1 MTSMIYTEEIRK
13 FNRVD
18 NSNVKLA
25 KAGDKTAFSA
35 LIDCQRL
42 ALYRVA
48 KALLESDFDAADA
61 IQETIISAYTN
72 IRSLKKDEFFKT
84 WLIRILINECKK
96 ILRKSNKIFS
106 FEKVNEQAVS
116 DAYPSDDATTGFINM
131 LDLGLKQV
139 TILYYYEDFSVKEIA
154 TILNIFQ
161 GTVKSRL
168 SRARNELLKL
178 MTVKGDDKN
187 ER

>member
-1 MTSMIYTEEIRK
+1 MTSMILSEQICNLDK
-13 FNRVD
+13 VD

-25 KAGDKTAFSA
+25 KAGDKTAFFA
-35 LIDCQRL
+35 LIDCHRM

-48 KALLESDFDAADA
+48 KGLLESDLDAADA

-72 IRSLKKDEFFKT
+72 IGKLRKDEFFKT

-96 ILRKSNKIFS
+96 ILRRSNNIVPL
-106 FEKVNEQAVS
+106 EKVNEQAVS
-116 DAYPSDDATTGFINM
+116 DAYPSDDSTTGFINM

-154 TILNIFQ
+154 IILNIFQ

-168 SRARNELLKL
+168 SRARRELSKL
-178 MTVKGDDKN
+178 MGVKGVDKN
-187 ER
+187 EK

>member
-1 MTSMIYTEEIRK
+1 MNSMIFTEEIRK

-25 KAGDKTAFSA
+25 KAGDKGAFSA
-35 LIDCQRL
+35 LIDCHRL
-42 ALYRVA
+42 ALYRIA
-48 KALLESDFDAADA
+48 KGLLVSDFDAADA

-72 IRSLKKDEFFKT
+72 IGNLKKDEFFKT

-96 ILRKSNKIFS
+96 ISRRSDKIIS
-106 FEKVNEQAVS
+106 LEKISEQAVS
-116 DAYPSDDATTGFINM
+116 DTYPSDDATSGFINM
-131 LDLGLKQV
+131 LDLNLKQV
-139 TILYYYEDFSVKEIA
+139 TILHYYEDFNVKEIA

-168 SRARNELLKL
+168 SRARKELAKL
-178 MTVKGDDKN
+178 MGVKGDDKN

>member
-1 MTSMIYTEEIRK
+1 MILAKEICK
-13 FNRVD
+13 IDIVD

-25 KAGDKTAFSA
+25 KAGNKTAFSA

-48 KALLESDFDAADA
+48 KGLLESDFDAADA

-72 IRSLKKDEFFKT
+72 IRKLKKDEFFKT

-96 ILRKSNKIFS
+96 ILRRSDKIVS
-106 FEKVNEQAVS
+106 LEKITEQAAS
-116 DAYPSDDATTGFINM
+116 DAYPSDDATSGFINM
-131 LDLGLKQV
+131 LDLNLKQV

-154 TILNIFQ
+154 IILNIFQ

-168 SRARNELLKL
+168 SRARRELSKL
-178 MTVKGDDKN
+178 MGVKGVDKN
-187 ER
+187 EK

>member
-1 MTSMIYTEEIRK
+1 MTSMILTEDICKTNK
-13 FNRVD
+13 FD

-35 LIDCQRL
+35 LIDCHRL
-42 ALYRVA
+42 TLYRIA
-48 KALLESDFDAADA
+48 KGLLVSDFDAADA

-72 IRSLKKDEFFKT
+72 IGDLEKDEFFKT

-96 ILRKSNKIFS
+96 ISRRSDKIVS
-106 FEKVNEQAVS
+106 LEKISEQAVS
-116 DAYPSDDATTGFINM
+116 DTYPSDDSTSGFINM
-131 LDLGLKQV
+131 LDLNLKQV
-139 TILYYYEDFSVKEIA
+139 TILHYYEDFNVKEIA

-168 SRARNELLKL
+168 SRARKRAFK
-178 MTVKGDDKN
+178 TDGRK
-187 ER
+187 RRR

>member
-1 MTSMIYTEEIRK
+1 MTNMILAEEICK
-13 FNRVD
+13 CNRVD

-35 LIDCQRL
+35 LIDCHRL
-42 ALYRVA
+42 ALYRIA
-48 KALLESDFDAADA
+48 KGLLVSDFDAADA

-72 IRSLKKDEFFKT
+72 IGNLKKDEFFKT

-96 ILRKSNKIFS
+96 ILRRSDKIIS
-106 FEKVNEQAVS
+106 LEKVSEQAIS
-116 DAYPSDDATTGFINM
+116 DTYPSDDSTTGYINM
-131 LDLGLKQV
+131 LDLNLKQV
-139 TILYYYEDFSVKEIA
+139 TILHYYEDFNVKEIA

-168 SRARNELLKL
+168 SRARKELSKL
-178 MTVKGDDKN
+178 MGVKGDDKN
-187 ER
+187 EQ

>member
-1 MTSMIYTEEIRK
+1 MTSMILTEEIRK

-35 LIDCQRL
+35 LIDCHRL
-42 ALYRVA
+42 ALYRIA
-48 KALLESDFDAADA
+48 QGLLESDFDAADA

-72 IRSLKKDEFFKT
+72 IGNLKKDEFFKT

-96 ILRKSNKIFS
+96 ILRKSNKIVF
-106 FEKVNEQAVS
+106 FEKINEPVL
-116 DAYPSDDATTGFINM
+116 DAYPSDDATTGFVNM
-131 LDLGLKQV
+131 LDPSLKQV

-154 TILNIFQ
+154 EILNIFQ

-168 SRARNELLKL
+168 SRARNELSKL
-178 MTVKGDDKN
+178 MSVKGDDKN
-187 ER
+187 EK